1 MSVLGSHDMVATVN
15 NSSNNN
21 NNHSNNKI
29 TNNKINNNK
38 SKNINNNNN
47 SISSGDMVSRV
58 EEELREL
65 ARNNSRL
72 ARYIQMVNQVTEH
85 NGRLVKVRET
95 LEESIQKETGE
106 VETLYKDKVKQL
118 RD

>member
-1 MSVLGSHDMVATVN
+1 MQNIHLSDAANSILSDSMSVLGSRDMVATVN

-29 TNNKINNNK
+29 TNNKITNDK
-38 SKNINNNNN
+38 IKNINNK

-58 EEELREL
+58 EEELTEL

-72 ARYIQMVNQVTEH
+72 ARYIQMVNQV
-85 NGRLVKVRET
+85 
-95 LEESIQKETGE
+95 SSS
-106 VETLYKDKVKQL
+106 
-118 RD
+118 